1 MRLVD
6 TTLFFSPTSGGVK
19 RYLTAKH
26 DWLATHTAH
35 RHSILVPGGETRL
48 RPGGISTVAGVALP
62 FTFNYRLPLSPRPWT
77 RMLFALE
84 PELIEVG
91 DVFHPAWCAAQ
102 VARARNI
109 PLVGFFHSH
118 LAQLLGR
125 RFGGSVERASTR
137 YLRHVYS
144 RFDLVLAPS
153 RLMSRYLAQ
162 LGVAPSAYQP
172 LGVDTEVFSP
182 ARRLLDLRHLLELP
196 DDARLLVFAGR
207 FSEEKNLPMLR
218 EAMALLGKPYHLVL
232 IGGGRTAR
240 PSHNVNVLPYR
251 RDSVEL
257 AQWLASAD
265 ALVHAGSSE
274 TFGLVIIEAM
284 ACGRPVVGVRAGAV
298 PELVDEQVGELAEPD
313 SGASLAQAIR
323 RLYERDLDALG
334 ARARERALRR
344 FTWSR
349 VLQLQLSSYA
359 SVFGWSREAGRVRG
373 DGVGPA
379 GSVEVHPTTHGYG
392 VQS

>member
-26 DWLATHTAH
+26 AWLATHTAH
-35 RHSILVPGGETRL
+35 RHSILVPGSDTRL
-48 RPGGISTVAGVALP
+48 RPGDISTVAGIRLP
-62 FTFNYRLPLSPRPWT
+62 FTFNYRLPLSLHTWT

-84 PELIEVG
+84 PDLIEVG

-102 VARARNI
+102 VARERNI
-109 PLVGFFHSH
+109 PLIGFFHSH

-125 RFGGSVERASTR
+125 RFGSGIERAVTR
-137 YLRHVYS
+137 YLRQVYS
-144 RFDLVLAPS
+144 QFDLVLAPS
-153 RLMSRYLAQ
+153 RLMSAYLAQ
-162 LGVAPSAYQP
+162 LGIARCAYQP

-182 ARRLLDLRHLLELP
+182 ARRELDLRRVLQLT

-207 FSEEKNLPMLR
+207 FSEEKNLPVLR
-218 EAMALLGKPYHLVL
+218 QAMALLGKPYHLVL
-232 IGGGRTAR
+232 IGGGRAAR
-240 PSHNVNVLPYR
+240 LSHNVSVLPYR
-251 RDSVEL
+251 RDSVEV

-274 TFGLVIIEAM
+274 TFGLVIVEAM

-313 SGASLAQAIR
+313 SGTSMAQAIR

-344 FTWSR
+344 FTWTQ
-349 VLQLQLSSYA
+349 VLQLQLNSYA
-359 SVFGWSREAGRVRG
+359 SVLGRSRELG
-373 DGVGPA
+373 
-379 GSVEVHPTTHGYG
+379 G
-392 VQS
+392 VQSAMQLGPQGP

>member
-26 DWLATHTAH
+26 AWLGTHSTH
-35 RHSILVPGGETRL
+35 RHSILVPGSDTRL
-48 RPGGISTVAGVALP
+48 RPGDISTVAGIRLP
-62 FTFNYRLPLSPRPWT
+62 FTFNYRLPLSLRTWT

-84 PELIEVG
+84 PDLIEVG

-102 VARARNI
+102 VARQRNI

-125 RFGGSVERASTR
+125 RFGSGIERAVTR
-137 YLRHVYS
+137 YLRRLYS

-153 RLMSRYLAQ
+153 RMMSAYLAQ
-162 LGVAPSAYQP
+162 LGIARSAYQP

-182 ARRLLDLRHLLELP
+182 ARRMLDLRRVLELP

-207 FSEEKNLPMLR
+207 FSQEKNLPVLR

-232 IGGGRTAR
+232 IGGGRAAR
-240 PSHNVNVLPYR
+240 PSHNVSVLPYR
-251 RDSVEL
+251 RDSVEV

-298 PELVDEQVGELAEPD
+298 PELVDDQVGELAEPD
-313 SGASLAQAIR
+313 SGTSMAQAIR
-323 RLYERDLDALG
+323 RLYERDLDAMG
-334 ARARERALRR
+334 ARARERVLRR
-344 FTWSR
+344 FTWTQ
-349 VLQLQLSSYA
+349 VLQLQLNSYA
-359 SVFGWSREAGRVRG
+359 SVLGRSRELGGVRSAMQLGPQGR
-373 DGVGPA
+373 
-379 GSVEVHPTTHGYG
+379 
-392 VQS
+392 

>member
-26 DWLATHTAH
+26 AWLGMHSAH
-35 RHSILVPGGETRL
+35 RHSILVPGSATRL
-48 RPGGISTVAGVALP
+48 RPGDISTVAGVQLP
-62 FTFNYRLPLSPRPWT
+62 FTFNYRLPLSLRTWK

-84 PELIEVG
+84 PDLIEAG
-91 DVFHPAWCAAQ
+91 DVFHPAWCAAE
-102 VARARNI
+102 VARQRNI

-125 RFGGSVERASTR
+125 RFGSGFERSVTR
-137 YLRHVYS
+137 YVRQVYS

-153 RLMSRYLAQ
+153 RLMSAYLAQ
-162 LGVAPSAYQP
+162 LGVARSAYQP

-182 ARRLLDLRHLLELP
+182 ARRMLDLRRVLELP

-207 FSEEKNLPMLR
+207 FSQEKNLPVLR
-218 EAMALLGKPYHLVL
+218 QAMALLGKPYHLVL
-232 IGGGRTAR
+232 IGGGRAAR
-240 PSHNVNVLPYR
+240 LSHNVSVLPYR

-284 ACGRPVVGVRAGAV
+284 ACGRPVVGVRSGAV
-298 PELVDEQVGELAEPD
+298 PELVDDQVGELAEPE
-313 SGASLAQAIR
+313 SGTSMAQAIR

-344 FTWSR
+344 FTWTQ
-349 VLQLQLSSYA
+349 VLQLQLNNYA
-359 SVFGWSREAGRVRG
+359 SVLGRSRELGGVRSAMQL
-373 DGVGPA
+373 GPQ
-379 GSVEVHPTTHGYG
+379 GP
-392 VQS
+392 